1 MKVSKAV
8 LAAVVVL
15 GCVAAV
21 LLFKGLSRAVPPV
34 VASDAW
40 HRVKG
45 SRSAGVKIIE
55 YSDYQCPACATA
67 SKMIDEAIKEHPDEV
82 SLEHRH
88 FPLPMHPNAFRAAV
102 FAECAGVQDKFWAFH
117 DTLFRTQAS
126 WVKMANV
133 DLYFKDLAMGLGVDG
148 VMLQACVGSD
158 AIKNKIQAD
167 VAVGKTK
174 GIESTPTFFIGD
186 KRVVGSTNLAREL
199 KELLK

>member
-1 MKVSKAV
+1 MRVSKIF

-21 LLFKGLSRAVPPV
+21 LLLKGPLRTVSPV
-34 VASDAW
+34 VAADAW

-55 YSDYQCPACATA
+55 YSDYQCPACSTA

-126 WVKMANV
+126 WGKMANV
-133 DLYFKDLAMGLGVDG
+133 DIYFKDLAMGLGVDG

-167 VAVGKTK
+167 VAVGKMK
-174 GIESTPTFFIGD
+174 GIESTPTFFIGN
-186 KRVVGSTNLAREL
+186 KRVVGSVNLAREL